1 MTREDF
7 LRKLRRGLSGMA
19 PAAIDDNLSDYS
31 AHFDAAHDAGRS
43 EAEVADALGDPW
55 RIAREL
61 KLEAGVRRWEEG
73 RNPSSAMTAVIGV
86 LGLGAIDILV
96 LAPIFLPVIGVIFG
110 LYVGLLGIF
119 IAGGALAI
127 AGPFSGF
134 PGGVLAA
141 VIGGLGLMAA
151 AIAGAALLTIVTTF
165 LVNALIWFGRLHYRV
180 IKPAIG
186 SDQPLLNGET
196 L

>member
-7 LRKLRRGLSGMA
+7 LRKLNRGLSGMA
-19 PAAIDDNLSDYS
+19 PAASEDIMSDYS
-31 AHFDAAHDAGRS
+31 AHFDAARHEGRN

-73 RNPSSAMTAVIGV
+73 RTPSSAMTAVIGV
-86 LGLGAIDILV
+86 LGLGALDILV
-96 LAPIFLPVIGVIFG
+96 LAPILLPVIGVIFG
-110 LYVGLLGIF
+110 LYVALVGIF
-119 IAGGALAI
+119 VAGGALSI
-127 AGPFSGF
+127 AGPFTGF

-151 AIAGAALLTIVTTF
+151 AIAGGALLTIATTF

-180 IKPAIG
+180 IKPAIAG
-186 SDQPLLNGET
+186 T
-196 L
+196 

>member
-7 LRKLRRGLSGMA
+7 LRKLHRGLSGMS
-19 PAAIDDNLSDYS
+19 PAAVDDIMADY
-31 AHFDAAHDAGRS
+31 AEHFDAARDEGRT
-43 EAEVADALGDPW
+43 EAEVTDALGDPW

-73 RNPSSAMTAVIGV
+73 RTPSSAVTAVIGV
-86 LGLGAIDILV
+86 LGLGALDILV
-96 LAPIFLPVIGVIFG
+96 LAPILLPVIGVIFG
-110 LYVGLLGIF
+110 LYVAMVGVF
-119 IAGGALAI
+119 IAGGAVAI

-141 VIGGLGLMAA
+141 ICAGLGMMAA
-151 AIAGAALLTIVTTF
+151 AIAGAALLTVVTTL
-165 LVNALIWFGRLHYRV
+165 LVNALIWFGRLHYQV

-186 SDQPLLNGET
+186 D
-196 L
+196 

>member
-7 LRKLRRGLSGMA
+7 LKKLHRGLSGMA
-19 PAAIDDNLSDYS
+19 PPAIDDIMSDYA
-31 AHFDAAHDAGRS
+31 AHFDAAHDEGRS
-43 EAEVADALGDPW
+43 EAEVASALGDPW

-86 LGLGAIDILV
+86 LGLGALDILV
-96 LAPIFLPVIGVIFG
+96 LAPILLPVIGVIFG
-110 LYVGLLGIF
+110 LYMALLGIF

-141 VIGGLGLMAA
+141 IIGGLGLMAA
-151 AIAGAALLTIVTTF
+151 AIAGGAVLTIVTIF
-165 LVNALIWFGRLHYRV
+165 MVNALIWFGRLHYRI
-180 IKPAIG
+180 IKPAIAA
-186 SDQPLLNGET
+186 DRPLLEGEA

>member
-1 MTREDF
+1 MKREDF
-7 LRKLRRGLSGMA
+7 LKKLRRGLSGMA
-19 PAAIDDNLSDYS
+19 PDAIDENLSDYS
-31 AHFDAAHDAGRS
+31 AHFDAARADGRS
-43 EAEVADALGDPW
+43 EAEVAEALGDPW

-96 LAPIFLPVIGVIFG
+96 LAPILLPVIGVIFG
-110 LYVGLLGIF
+110 LYMALLGIF
-119 IAGGALAI
+119 IAGGAVSI

-141 VIGGLGLMAA
+141 VFGGLGLMAA
-151 AIAGAALLTIVTTF
+151 AIAGGALLTIVTTF
-165 LVNALIWFGRLHYRV
+165 LVNALIWFGRLHYRI
-180 IKPAIG
+180 IKPAIAA
-186 SDQPLLNGET
+186 DQPMIQGQSL
-196 L
+196 

>member
-7 LRKLRRGLSGMA
+7 LRKLHRGLTGMA
-19 PAAIDDNLSDYS
+19 PAAIDDIMADY
-31 AHFDAAHDAGRS
+31 AEHFDAAHDEGRT

-86 LGLGAIDILV
+86 LGLGALDILV
-96 LAPIFLPVIGVIFG
+96 LAPILLPVIGVIIG
-110 LYVGLLGIF
+110 LYVALVGIF
-119 IAGGALAI
+119 VAGGGVAI
-127 AGPFSGF
+127 GGPFSGF
-134 PGGVLAA
+134 PGGALAA
-141 VIGGLGLMAA
+141 VFGGLGLMAA
-151 AIAGAALLTIVTTF
+151 AIAGGALLTIVTNF

-186 SDQPLLNGET
+186 E
-196 L
+196 